1 MDSIGYQFVRFFY
14 SDTLFEQ
21 EMNMK
26 HLILISAVI
35 LLSGLEKYTD
45 QYIDENEFWSL
56 IDE

>member
-1 MDSIGYQFVRFFY
+1 
-14 SDTLFEQ
+14 
-21 EMNMK
+21 MK